1 MPNIAKVLKDEMQR
15 LARKEVKAALAK
27 LQKDNA
33 VLKRVAAD
41 HKRRLLTLERGNR
54 RLLKYASKNQ
64 EAAVSV
70 KDEEIGKARV
80 TAKMI
85 RSIRAK
91 LNLSQAEFAALIGVN
106 SQSVYQWEHKEGR
119 LTFRGNTK
127 AAIVALRK
135 LNRKEAQQRLEALA
149 KK

>member
-64 EAAVSV
+64 DEAVNV

-106 SQSVYQWEHKEGR
+106 GQSVYQWEHKEGR

-135 LNRKEAQQRLEALA
+135 LNRKEAQQRLEALR

>member
-33 VLKRVAAD
+33 TLKRVAAD
-41 HKRRLLTLERGNR
+41 HKRRLLTLERANR

-64 EAAVSV
+64 DEAVNV

-106 SQSVYQWEHKEGR
+106 GQSVYQWEHKEGR

-135 LNRKEAQQRLEALA
+135 LNRKEAQQRLEALR

>member
-1 MPNIAKVLKDEMQR
+1 
-15 LARKEVKAALAK
+15 
-27 LQKDNA
+27 
-33 VLKRVAAD
+33 
-41 HKRRLLTLERGNR
+41 
-54 RLLKYASKNQ
+54 
-64 EAAVSV
+64 
-70 KDEEIGKARV
+70 
-80 TAKMI
+80 MI

-106 SQSVYQWEHKEGR
+106 GQSVYQWEHKEGR

-135 LNRKEAQQRLEALA
+135 LNRKEAQQRLEALR